1 MQSSLPEDWIPSLGH
16 RGPQRSLR
24 SAFQSFAPVSLL
36 PEERITQ
43 MFHLSL
49 LSDTL
54 QATDKPT
61 QGGIPLEIEG
71 VSKVYATRS
80 GLVEAL
86 QPVDIDVAAGEFVCL
101 LGPSG
106 CGKSTLLSIIAGLE
120 TASSGAVWA
129 DGREVH
135 GPGTDRVLLFQ
146 EAALFPWLDVQH
158 NVEFGLRQAA
168 IPARERAAIARHF
181 IEVVHLNGF
190 EKSYV
195 HQLSGGMRQRV
206 AIARALAIDPEV
218 LLMDEPFGA
227 LDALTRDRLH
237 AELESI
243 WASTSKTILFVT
255 HNVREAVALGD
266 RVLVF
271 SPRPGRI
278 VREFRVDLPRPRKLE
293 DHSLVDMTKEIMA
306 VLRDAMDTQ
315 EQEEANGKSNKRVYN
330 STTR

>member
-1 MQSSLPEDWIPSLGH
+1 M
-16 RGPQRSLR
+16 
-24 SAFQSFAPVSLL
+24 
-36 PEERITQ
+36 Q
-43 MFHLSL
+43 MFHQL
-49 LSDTL
+49 TL
-54 QATDKPT
+54 GGAQRTERAAGNDQLTP
-61 QGGIPLEIEG
+61 GGIPLRIEG
-71 VSKVYATRS
+71 VSKTFTGRA
-80 GLVEAL
+80 GPVEAL
-86 QPVDIDVAAGEFVCL
+86 RPVEMEIAAGEFVCL

-120 TASSGAVWA
+120 SASSGTVIA
-129 DGREVH
+129 DGRIVR

-146 EAALFPWLDVQH
+146 EAALFPWLDVQR
-158 NVEFGLRQAA
+158 NVEFGLREAGK
-168 IPARERAAIARHF
+168 PAKERVATARRF
-181 IEVVHLNGF
+181 IELVHLKGF
-190 EKSYV
+190 ERSYV

-206 AIARALAIDPEV
+206 AIARALAIDPAI

-243 WASTSKTILFVT
+243 WASTRKTVVFVT

-278 VREFRVDLPRPRKLE
+278 VQEFRIDLPRPRSLE
-293 DHSLVDMTKEIMA
+293 DHLLVDYAAEIMS

-315 EQEEANGKSNKRVYN
+315 EQEDANGKSN
-330 STTR
+330 

>member
-1 MQSSLPEDWIPSLGH
+1 
-16 RGPQRSLR
+16 
-24 SAFQSFAPVSLL
+24 
-36 PEERITQ
+36 
-43 MFHLSL
+43 MFHQL
-49 LSDTL
+49 TL
-54 QATDKPT
+54 GTAQSIERAASNDQPT
-61 QGGIPLEIEG
+61 PGGIPLKVEG
-71 VSKVYATRS
+71 VSKTFTGRA
-80 GLVEAL
+80 GAIEAL
-86 QPVDIDVAAGEFVCL
+86 LPVDMDVAAGEFVCL

-120 TASSGAVWA
+120 TASSGVVLA
-129 DGREVH
+129 DGRIVR

-146 EAALFPWLDVQH
+146 ETALFPWLDVQR
-158 NVEFGLRQAA
+158 NVEFGLRQAGK
-168 IPARERAAIARHF
+168 PAKERAATARRF
-181 IEVVHLNGF
+181 IELVHLKGF
-190 EKSYV
+190 ERSYV

-206 AIARALAIDPEV
+206 AIARALAIDPAI

-243 WASTSKTILFVT
+243 WASTRKTVVFVT

-278 VREFRVDLPRPRKLE
+278 VQEFRIDLPRPRSLE
-293 DHSLVDMTKEIMA
+293 DHLLVDHAAEIMS

-315 EQEEANGKSNKRVYN
+315 EQEEANGKGN
-330 STTR
+330 